1 MNLMTGY
8 LVPLA
13 QSLAVEL
20 VYSKIRAVKAI
31 QVIYARLD
39 ISLRL
44 SSTDEKFPRLPRD
57 NLGSE
62 RGGAGGAGCAIA
74 SQRTYHQGGRDMHT
88 DLLILSAQSP
98 ALICVN
104 IERHRRMYAQRAANA
119 TEMRIDNIV
128 YENR

>member
-39 ISLRL
+39 IFL
-44 SSTDEKFPRLPRD
+44 
-57 NLGSE
+57 
-62 RGGAGGAGCAIA
+62 
-74 SQRTYHQGGRDMHT
+74 
-88 DLLILSAQSP
+88 
-98 ALICVN
+98 
-104 IERHRRMYAQRAANA
+104 
-119 TEMRIDNIV
+119 
-128 YENR
+128 